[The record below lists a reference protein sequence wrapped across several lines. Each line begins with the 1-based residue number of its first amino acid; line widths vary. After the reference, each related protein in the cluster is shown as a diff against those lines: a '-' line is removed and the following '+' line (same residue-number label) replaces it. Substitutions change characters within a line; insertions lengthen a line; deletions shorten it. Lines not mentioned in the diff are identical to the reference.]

1 MTTEDNNEAI
11 EESVAKEEV
20 VEEVEKKPRKKKS
33 KYDFVQDDGRDAY
46 MSVYTISIL
55 VGAEVNEYKVV
66 AESERIAKR
75 LTGWNGA
82 DPLTIIEVSVYSP

>member
-11 EESVAKEEV
+11 EESVEEV
-20 VEEVEKKPRKKKS
+20 VKKTRKKKS
-33 KYDFVQDDGRDAY
+33 KYDFVQDDGREAY

-55 VGAEVNEYKVV
+55 VGAEVNEYKVA
-66 AESERIAKR
+66 AEEERIAKR